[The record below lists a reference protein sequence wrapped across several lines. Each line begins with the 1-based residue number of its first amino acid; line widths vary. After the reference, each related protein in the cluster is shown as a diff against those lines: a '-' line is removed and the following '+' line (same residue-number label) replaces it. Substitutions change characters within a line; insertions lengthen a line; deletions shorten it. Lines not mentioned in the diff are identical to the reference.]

1 MLVRFVRMLHI
12 FKYYLPNVKTL
23 YVRIIRATQRI
34 SLNMH
39 SMSMEKIITKVQAN
53 YSEHF
58 PEDQQKKS
66 FHHEVS
72 HSA

>member
-1 MLVRFVRMLHI
+1 MSKPYMSELSEQH
-12 FKYYLPNVKTL
+12 NV
-23 YVRIIRATQRI
+23 

-39 SMSMEKIITKVQAN
+39 SMSMEKIIMKVQAN